1 MLKPHDM
8 EQVKFQ
14 CALIH
19 LHSRA
24 ESKEYCEFCATKLER
39 YVLPVLFVSY
49 AVVVAVIFGVAQAQS
64 GSNLDRPVG

>member
-1 MLKPHDM
+1 MK
-8 EQVKFQ
+8 
-14 CALIH
+14 C
-19 LHSRA
+19 A

-64 GSNLDRPVG
+64 TRNLDMPVG

>member
-1 MLKPHDM
+1 MVGIQRH
-8 EQVKFQ
+8 
-14 CALIH
+14 CLI
-19 LHSRA
+19 SDGSA

-64 GSNLDRPVG
+64 TKNLDRPVG